1 MMILIKY
8 VLQSVNNMNTQN
20 DVGTTAANRWQAFR
34 ALHPEAS
41 LWALAVSQAAAML
54 GFNVFLRFLV
64 L

>member
-1 MMILIKY
+1 M
-8 VLQSVNNMNTQN
+8 NMQN
-20 DVGTTAANRWQAFR
+20 DAGSTAGKRWQAFR

-41 LWALAVSQAAAML
+41 LWALAVSQGAAMF

>member
-1 MMILIKY
+1 
-8 VLQSVNNMNTQN
+8 MNTQN

-41 LWALAVSQAAAML
+41 LWALAVSQAAAMF